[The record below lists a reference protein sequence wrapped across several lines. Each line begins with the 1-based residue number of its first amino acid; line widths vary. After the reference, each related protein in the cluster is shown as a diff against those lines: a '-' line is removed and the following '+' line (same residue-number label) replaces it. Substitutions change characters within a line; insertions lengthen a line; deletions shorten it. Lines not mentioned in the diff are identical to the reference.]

1 MKKRQLL
8 GVVRG
13 RKVFR
18 GDATDAGVAFHG
30 GVVRLQVPYTEITE
44 TKAAHSVE
52 RVLQA
57 IESGLA
63 QIEGQTN
70 PYLMVGLDATVETVD
85 VFDVS
90 TGDYVVIWRVACR
103 DAQAPN

>member
-1 MKKRQLL
+1 MEKRQLL

-18 GDATDAGVAFHG
+18 GDAADAGVAFHG

-44 TKAAHSVE
+44 TKAAHAVE

-70 PYLMVGLDATVETVD
+70 PYLTGALCRLERRIRVKRCWKCAIKALKTGLLK
-85 VFDVS
+85 
-90 TGDYVVIWRVACR
+90 G
-103 DAQAPN
+103 